1 MQTKIHGY
9 KLDISS
15 KRDSVVQYRSTIPL
29 WGLFV
34 LYVSVLLRFLAVEK
48 QLQIWITLK

>member
-1 MQTKIHGY
+1 MQTKIHDY

-29 WGLFV
+29 WGGY
-34 LYVSVLLRFLAVEK
+34 LYCTSVCCCVC
-48 QLQIWITLK
+48 